1 MFLSQCFRLGDGRR
15 EVPSLAT
22 GKNHEV
28 EREGALSEANILWDE
43 LALLPVEKLR
53 CPGRSMSKATGQE
66 CRSSQIRRVMQNDA
80 RSNKVTET
88 SAMHVLEIS
97 NKLNIMIE
105 AQMLAY
111 AVSTRLQMLLHVLD
125 LQYLSIG
132 LMSPRLSGKGLSE
145 DN

>member
-1 MFLSQCFRLGDGRR
+1 
-15 EVPSLAT
+15 
-22 GKNHEV
+22 
-28 EREGALSEANILWDE
+28 
-43 LALLPVEKLR
+43 
-53 CPGRSMSKATGQE
+53 
-66 CRSSQIRRVMQNDA
+66 MQNDA